1 MFRLSITAL
10 AVDNSKGYALVA
22 VNDKSRHFHVIDL
35 YNEVISDYDCCGVTG
50 G

>member
-10 AVDNSKGYALVA
+10 AVDDSKGYALVA
-22 VNDKSRHFHVIDL
+22 VNDKSRHFHVVDL
-35 YNEVISDYDCCGVTG
+35 YNEVIIDGDCCGGIG